1 MQTGGKDATLASSYV
16 EEGTFHPASLPTSG
30 TLNHT
35 HTKFTASNAPVTAN
49 TQLIPTVAAIAP
61 PANGPAVLPIKY
73 ADEMTPYA
81 IPRCAGSVNRPSIG
95 LDTGNTAPTNNPSP
109 NRST

>member
-1 MQTGGKDATLASSYV
+1 MQVSSNV
-16 EEGTFHPASLPTSG
+16 EKGTFHPASLPTSG

-35 HTKFTASNAPVTAN
+35 HTKFTASSSPVTAN

-61 PANGPAVLPIKY
+61 PASGPVVLPIKY

-81 IPRCAGSVNRPSIG
+81 IPRCAGSVSRPIIAF
-95 LDTGNTAPTNNPSP
+95 DTGSTAPTNSPNP
-109 NRST
+109 NRSITN